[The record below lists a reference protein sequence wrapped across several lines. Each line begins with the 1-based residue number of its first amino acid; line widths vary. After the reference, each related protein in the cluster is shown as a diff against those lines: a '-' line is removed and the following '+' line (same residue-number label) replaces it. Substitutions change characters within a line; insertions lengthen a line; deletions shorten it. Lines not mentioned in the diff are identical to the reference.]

1 MKKRIVDKRSKEKFI
16 IDDKYLNGMAKEC
29 GWKGTIVYMSL
40 CRHSNA
46 DQECFP
52 SIDLMATQHGVSVDT
67 IKRGIS
73 LLKERNIIKVSRK
86 KTKKGI
92 WLNNSYTLI
101 DKSEWNHVEN
111 TEDQGAVSTVV
122 QGAVSTVVQGAVST
136 VARGLASTVVQGA
149 VSTTKETHRYSK
161 ETHMEGNTSSF
172 SAHRASRSSAPR
184 ATRSESEEGYEPLS
198 PSGGEPNTNG
208 QGEGLGR
215 GRPQNEEDVKEA
227 KKKEKEKKE
236 KQEGRDINKII
247 SAFLKHN
254 PTISYVHKNNRD
266 SAKVLLRKFGLEPTL
281 ATIEIAIA
289 CQGEIHAPLIDNPH
303 QLRQKLAAL
312 RTFYIRTKKKN
323 DASIMGVPDY
333 ENNKITLEDC
343 GG

>member
-1 MKKRIVDKRSKEKFI
+1 MGKLYIV
-16 IDDKYLNGMAKEC
+16 NG
-29 GWKGTIVYMSL
+29 Y
-40 CRHSNA
+40 
-46 DQECFP
+46 
-52 SIDLMATQHGVSVDT
+52 GVT
-67 IKRGIS
+67 PNS
-73 LLKERNIIKVSRK
+73 LLNNANLSLKAKGMFAFLQSKPDGWSFSVSRMVFQLKEGKDSITQVLKELEKNNFLTRKAIRKEDGTWRGYDYVLSDNPFADNPLTEGPLTENAVTLSNKDISK
-86 KTKKGI
+86 KDNSKK
-92 WLNNSYTLI
+92 
-101 DKSEWNHVEN
+101 DF
-111 TEDQGAVSTVV
+111 
-122 QGAVSTVVQGAVST
+122 
-136 VARGLASTVVQGA
+136 
-149 VSTTKETHRYSK
+149 
-161 ETHMEGNTSSF
+161 SF

-266 SAKVLLRKFGLEPTL
+266 SAKVLLREFGLEPTL